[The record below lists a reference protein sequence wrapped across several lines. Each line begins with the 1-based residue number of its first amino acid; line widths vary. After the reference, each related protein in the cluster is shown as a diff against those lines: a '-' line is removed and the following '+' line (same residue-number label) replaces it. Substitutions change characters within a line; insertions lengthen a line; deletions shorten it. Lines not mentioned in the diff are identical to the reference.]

1 MTRDRSGSEFDS
13 DMDTGEMNMRKQA
26 FGAYEVSV
34 IGFGTADFGGRLP
47 EGLAREL
54 MDAYVSIGGN
64 FIDTARVYG
73 DFATPRNGESEK
85 IIGRWMAER
94 GNRDRIFLSTKGGHP
109 PFADMHRSRLSPEE
123 IRNDMADSLEDL
135 QTDHVEIYWLHRDDE
150 TRPVGGIL
158 ETLQGLVEK
167 GFARMAGVSNWKPER
182 IREANAYA
190 EAHGL
195 IRLAA
200 NQPQF
205 SLARQVSVPDPTTRG
220 MDAGTWKMHAET
232 GMVCCCF
239 TSQAHGYFTRLDRQ
253 GEGSLPE
260 SLRREF
266 DCPENRATL
275 ERIRAVREETGLSVG
290 SIALAWLISQPFPVF
305 PLAGASRAEH
315 VEALREAGDAM
326 LTDRQRD
333 LLRSMAC

>member
-1 MTRDRSGSEFDS
+1 
-13 DMDTGEMNMRKQA
+13 MNMRKQA

-109 PFADMHRSRLSPEE
+109 PFADIHRSRLSPEE

-158 ETLQGLVEK
+158 ETLQDLVEK

-220 MDAGTWKMHAET
+220 MDARTWKMHAET
-232 GMVCCCF
+232 GMTCCCF

-275 ERIRAVREETGLSVG
+275 EKIRAVREETGLSVG

>member
-1 MTRDRSGSEFDS
+1 
-13 DMDTGEMNMRKQA
+13 MRKQA

-150 TRPVGGIL
+150 TRPVGGRL

-190 EAHGL
+190 ESHGL

-232 GMVCCCF
+232 GMTCCCF

-305 PLAGASRAEH
+305 PLAGASRTEQ

-326 LTDRQRD
+326 LTDRQRE